1 MLGTILTI
9 DHHTIIEIARLAGF
23 DWLWVDAEHGRF
35 NELSASLVCAVNS
48 GGPPVFVRLPDRSA
62 TVIKRYLDTGCDG
75 IILPQVSSLVEVDEI
90 ARAALYPPR
99 GERSIGIARAQG
111 YGTSFEG
118 YLQTRSYA
126 IIVQIETVA
135 GVANA
140 QEIIGHDAVDAV
152 LIGPYDLSGSF
163 GIPGQIEA
171 PQVIE
176 SIRSVLALCKK
187 AGKPCGVF
195 AATPEQAS
203 TYAVQGF
210 EFIGVG
216 MDTTVLL
223 GAYKSIRERFS

>member
-1 MLGTILTI
+1 MDVKTWFQSQSPMLGTILTI
-9 DHHTIIEIARLAGF
+9 DHPTIVEIARLAGF

-35 NELSASLVCAVNS
+35 NEVSASLACAVNS

-62 TVIKRYLDTGCDG
+62 TVI
-75 IILPQVSSLVEVDEI
+75 
-90 ARAALYPPR
+90 
-99 GERSIGIARAQG
+99 
-111 YGTSFEG
+111 
-118 YLQTRSYA
+118 
-126 IIVQIETVA
+126 IVQIETVA
-135 GVANA
+135 GVTNA
-140 QEIIGHDAVDAV
+140 QRIIEHDAVDAV

-195 AATPEQAS
+195 AATPEKAS
-203 TYAVQGF
+203 TYAAQGF

-223 GAYKSIRERFS
+223 EAYKSIRERLS